1 MDKFYQALTLIGFIL
16 YWLLVAGV
24 TIRVVFKPRPVGVSL
39 AWLMIIYIIPV
50 LGVMA
55 YFLIGELN
63 LGRTRGERAKAMFT
77 PYEEWFAQVHHCQ
90 HHQPNSISHR
100 ISAIHNLCS
109 NRVGIPALSGDTL
122 SLLNTPSEILTAIVR
137 DIEKAEHEIN
147 MEFYIWHHGGLADS
161 VASALIKAAKRGV
174 TVNVLL
180 DSAGSI
186 DFFKSHWP
194 KLLKD
199 SGVNIVEALS
209 VSPFRMFFRRLDLR
223 LHRKIVVIDN
233 IVAYTGSMNLVDPKF
248 FKQNSGVGQW
258 VDVMVRLTGPNV
270 AVLNTIHAWDWEVE
284 TGIRE
289 LPTLPECQVSVDPFN
304 HTTQVVPSGPGM
316 PDDII
321 QQVLITAI
329 NQARTSITITTP
341 YFVPSEILL
350 HTLRTTAHRG
360 VEVKLI
366 LPKKNDSLMVNW
378 ASKSFFETLLKA
390 GVHIYEFNGGL
401 LHTKSVVIDD
411 SYCIIGTVNLDMRSF
426 WLNFEV
432 SLIVDDPEFTKQLAW
447 VLNGY
452 LEQSTPIELAA
463 WQQRNLPHRFTERFF
478 SMFSP
483 LL

>member
-1 MDKFYQALTLIGFIL
+1 MDKFYQALTIIGFVL

-39 AWLMIIYIIPV
+39 AWLMVIYILPFI
-50 LGVMA
+50 GVIA

-77 PYEEWFAQVHHCQ
+77 SYEHWFAQVHHCQ
-90 HHQPNSISHR
+90 SHQPNYISHR

-109 NRVGIPALSGDTL
+109 NRLGIPALSGDSL
-122 SLLNTPSEILTAIVR
+122 SLLSTPSEILTSIIR
-137 DIEKAEHEIN
+137 DIEKAKHEVN

-161 VASALIKAAKRGV
+161 VASALIGAAKRGV
-174 TVNVLL
+174 IVNILL

-194 KLLKD
+194 KLLRK
-199 SGVNIVEALS
+199 SEINIVEALS

-233 IVAYTGSMNLVDPKF
+233 HIAYTGSMNLIDPQY

-258 VDVMVRLTGPNV
+258 VDVMVRIIGPNV
-270 AVLNTIHAWDWEVE
+270 AILNTIHAWDWEVE
-284 TGIRE
+284 TGVRE
-289 LPTLPECQVSVDPFN
+289 LPNIPECPISIDAFN

-329 NQARTSITITTP
+329 SQARTSITITTP

-360 VEVKLI
+360 IEVKLI
-366 LPKKNDSLMVNW
+366 LPKNNDSLMVSW

-390 GVHIYEFNGGL
+390 GVHIHEFNGGL
-401 LHTKSVVIDD
+401 LHTKSVVIDN
-411 SYCIIGTVNLDMRSF
+411 SQCIIGTVNLDMRSF

-432 SLIVDDPEFTKQLAW
+432 SLIVDDPEFTEQLSC

-452 LEQSTPIELAA
+452 LEQSSPVNLDE
-463 WQQRNLPHRFTERFF
+463 WQQRSWRHRFTERFF

>member
-1 MDKFYQALTLIGFIL
+1 MDKFYQALTIVSFIL

-39 AWLMIIYIIPV
+39 AWLMVIYILPV
-50 LGVMA
+50 IGVMA

-77 PYEEWFAQVHHCQ
+77 PYEQWFAQVHHCQ
-90 HHQPNSISHR
+90 SHQPHSISHR
-100 ISAIHNLCS
+100 ISSIHNLCS
-109 NRVGIPALSGDTL
+109 NRLGIPALSGDTL
-122 SLLNTPSEILTAIVR
+122 SLLNTPSEILTAIIR

-147 MEFYIWHHGGLADS
+147 MEFYIWHHGGLADG
-161 VASALIKAAKRGV
+161 VASALIQAAKRGV

-194 KLLKD
+194 RMLRE

-233 IVAYTGSMNLVDPKF
+233 KIAYTGSMNLVDPQY

-258 VDVMVRLTGPNV
+258 VDVMVRITGPNV
-270 AVLNTIHAWDWEVE
+270 AILNTIYAWDWEVE
-284 TGIRE
+284 TGIRA
-289 LPTLPECQVSVDPFN
+289 LPTIPECPFEIDPFN

-329 NQARTSITITTP
+329 NQARESLTITTP
-341 YFVPSEILL
+341 YFVPSEFLL

-360 VEVKLI
+360 VKVTLI
-366 LPKKNDSLMVNW
+366 LPKKNDSLMVSW
-378 ASKSFFETLLKA
+378 ASKSFFETLLNA
-390 GVHIYEFNGGL
+390 GVHIFEFKGGL
-401 LHTKSVVIDD
+401 LHTKSVVIDNN
-411 SYCIIGTVNLDMRSF
+411 YCIIGTVNLDMRSF

-432 SLIVDDPEFTKQLAW
+432 SLIVDDPEFTKQLTW
-447 VLNGY
+447 VLDGY
-452 LEQSTPIELAA
+452 LEHSDAIVLEN
-463 WQQRNLPHRFTERFF
+463 WQQRNWAHRFTERFF